1 MEHVLLEF
9 QNVTGISKKYAL
21 QDINFTLEAGYIMGL
36 AGKNGAGK
44 STLLDYIMNPK
55 QQYTGEILVNGVNIR
70 DNHRHMMN
78 KLGFVSDN
86 NPFLMERTAEQN
98 AELLGS
104 LYAEW
109 DKGVFCNA
117 MKKMELSVKKTVGK
131 MSRGEFFKFQTAF
144 AMAHKPSIYLIDE
157 ATAGMDPVFR
167 IDYFKMLQEIIA
179 DESASIVMTSHIQDE
194 IHRKMDFVG
203 IMEEGRLIEFGDTL
217 SVFQEK

>member
-109 DKGVFCNA
+109 DKGVFYTA